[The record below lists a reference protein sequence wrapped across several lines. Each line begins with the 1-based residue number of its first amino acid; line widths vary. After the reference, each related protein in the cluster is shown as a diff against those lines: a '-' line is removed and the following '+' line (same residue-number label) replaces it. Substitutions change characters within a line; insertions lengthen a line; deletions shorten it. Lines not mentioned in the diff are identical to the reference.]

1 MQLTTFETDTQTVQA
16 GYTCPCGCTPSVTY
30 ERGGD
35 FAQSHCCCGNEF
47 VVGPGAE
54 RTLEA
59 RDGFVLESEVR
70 TAGWGDPVTA
80 AWLVGPSVHPEPEGS
95 HAGHDHDHGE
105 SESDE
110 DAAIDPVCGMRVDRS
125 GAIEKGL
132 HRQHA
137 GVDYYFCA
145 KGCYLDFGDD
155 PKRYLDPSYAP
166 SM

>member
-1 MQLTTFETDTQTVQA
+1 MQLTTFETDTQTVKA

-30 ERGGD
+30 QRGGEL
-35 FAQSHCCCGNEF
+35 ARSHCCCGNEF

-59 RDGFVLESEVR
+59 REGFVLATEPR
-70 TAGWGDPVTA
+70 TTGWGEAIMA
-80 AWLVGPSVHPEPEGS
+80 AWSVGPSVHPEPAGS
-95 HAGHDHDHGE
+95 HDDHAHGHGDHRG
-105 SESDE
+105 SK
-110 DAAIDPVCGMRVDRS
+110 DAAIDPVCGMRVDCD

-137 GVDYYFCA
+137 GADYYFCA

-155 PKRYLDPSYAP
+155 PKRYLDPSYIP